1 MTTPDTFSR
10 SGLFDRSL
18 RRILKPLVRALI
30 AQGVTAPALYNIV
43 KQTYVD
49 VAAHQLGDAA
59 TDSRINVMTGVHRR
73 DVKEFRNRDRSEDTA
88 LSQKISILSSVIG
101 RWLSE
106 PMYRNGDDPAVLPRF
121 GNDVASFE
129 ALVRSVSRDIRP
141 RTVLDELLRQQIIS
155 VTDDQVTLV
164 LDGLIGAG
172 DTDQKL
178 HFFAHN
184 LGDHMQSAV
193 DNLLSEPSPHME
205 RAVYYNNLSVQSV
218 SDIEQEA
225 RALGHEALRKV
236 NAFAATRQ
244 AEDLKTG
251 PDAHRFRFGVF
262 FYKEDEDADIR
273 GMPPDDDR

>member
-1 MTTPDTFSR
+1 MASPDPFSK

-30 AQGVTAPALYNIV
+30 AQGVTAPALYSIV

-49 VAAHQLGDAA
+49 VAAQQLGAEA
-59 TDSRINVMTGVHRR
+59 TDSRVNVMTGVHRR
-73 DVKEFRNRDRSEDTA
+73 DVKEFRNRDRSEDNA
-88 LSQKISILSSVIG
+88 VSQKISILSSVIG

-106 PMYRNGDDPAVLPRF
+106 PAYQNGDDPAVIPRF
-121 GNDVASFE
+121 GEDVGSFE

-155 VTDDQVTLV
+155 VADDQVTLV

-178 HFFAHN
+178 HFFGHN

-205 RAVYYNNLSVQSV
+205 RAVYYNSLSAQSV
-218 SDIEQEA
+218 SDIEEEA
-225 RALGHEALRKV
+225 RIHGHEALRRI
-236 NAFAATRQ
+236 NAFAAARQ
-244 AEDLKTG
+244 SEDLKTG

-262 FYKEDEDADIR
+262 FYKEDEDAEIR
-273 GMPPDDDR
+273 GIPPDDD